1 MKKSKKKKTI
11 GDLIW
16 RVVFLAALVVFC
28 YCAFQLITIY
38 LEYKKGTDEYSSLEQ
53 KYVSEDMFTENET
66 GGAAGGENSGETDK
80 NGAPVSSQTDASG
93 AENDSEGETAKD
105 KTDLEKE
112 PYTTG
117 ETETEIETDEKGQ
130 TTVRSYLVLKNPVDF
145 ESLQKVNEDIIGW
158 IRVSALGISYPI
170 AQSTDND
177 YYLHRTFERVDNFAG
192 CIFMEYQ
199 NHSDFSHKNT
209 II

>member
-1 MKKSKKKKTI
+1 MRKSKKKKTI

-16 RVVFLAALVVFC
+16 RVVFLAALAVFC
-28 YCAFQLITIY
+28 YCAFQLVTIY

-53 KYVSEDMFTENET
+53 KYVSEDMFTGNET
-66 GGAAGGENSGETDK
+66 SGASGGENSGETDK
-80 NGAPVSSQTDASG
+80 NGEIVSSQTDASG
-93 AENDSEGETAKD
+93 AETDSEGKAAKD

-177 YYLHRTFERVDNFAG
+177 YYLHRTF
-192 CIFMEYQ
+192 
-199 NHSDFSHKNT
+199 
-209 II
+209 